1 LISLELA
8 VRLREAGL
16 SWQPQAGDRFVVPD
30 REMDEEVFVLSNMT
44 IEVHDLP
51 KGTVIG
57 FNGTTE
63 WALDDVEKDEA
74 IWLPREDQ
82 LRELLG
88 AAFQRLSRAG
98 DGYRVVAAVDGASAE
113 FLSDRPEE
121 AYGLAVLRLIQASTT

>member
-1 LISLELA
+1 VIALQLA
-8 VRLREAGL
+8 RELREAGL
-16 SWQPQAGDRFVVPD
+16 AWKPAPGDRFAIPD
-30 REMDEEVFVLSNMT
+30 RDLDEDVFVLSDMT

-51 KGTVIG
+51 EGPIIG

-88 AAFQRLSRAG
+88 RTFRALTRTD
-98 DGYRVVAAVDGASAE
+98 DGYRVVTSLLGVERTFAAEDPAQ
-113 FLSDRPEE
+113 
-121 AYGLAVLRLIQASTT
+121 AYGLALLGLLHATSD